1 MPKSFVP
8 SLGISTGSSAASV
21 MLIVSIAISGVARF
35 VGTRTRRHLFEC
47 SYHACTPTR
56 ARESLLLQLT
66 DCVCVCVCVF
76 AHTRSLAH
84 FGFHKC
90 AARWKTLHDFI
101 SAHENQLSST
111 SKLAALRS
119 QVGSSLHHAFDLLAS
134 RVLLETEDGVE
145 TFVTLLIQ
153 DSNWL
158 ATRFDEEGR
167 TSVFD
172 DDGMLHLN
180 LSMDRFVGL
189 EGNFPPKAVKG
200 SRCVPNLF
208 AMRRIAPGLSLLD
221 GLLTALDV
229 SGHPHLQ
236 TVPVRELVEIKSL
249 NTFECQRCPRLFSPP
264 PEIACQGTSP
274 SPLLPLFVRD

>member
-1 MPKSFVP
+1 M
-8 SLGISTGSSAASV
+8 
-21 MLIVSIAISGVARF
+21 
-35 VGTRTRRHLFEC
+35 
-47 SYHACTPTR
+47 
-56 ARESLLLQLT
+56 
-66 DCVCVCVCVF
+66 
-76 AHTRSLAH
+76 
-84 FGFHKC
+84 
-90 AARWKTLHDFI
+90 
-101 SAHENQLSST
+101 
-111 SKLAALRS
+111 
-119 QVGSSLHHAFDLLAS
+119 
-134 RVLLETEDGVE
+134 LLETEDGVE

-158 ATRFDEEGR
+158 ATRFDEDGR

-180 LSMDRFVGL
+180 LSMDRFAVL
-189 EGNFPPKAVKG
+189 EGSFPPKAAKG

-249 NTFECQRCPRLFSPP
+249 KTLECQRCPRLFAPP
-264 PEIACQGTSP
+264 PEIACQGTSTLSLAFP
-274 SPLLPLFVRD
+274 VR